1 MKQSYHFLFVLFLIC
16 FTTKLYSQSV
26 PSYVPTNGLVGW
38 WGFNGNAQD
47 GSVNGNHGTV
57 NGATLTTDRFGNQNG
72 AYSFDGIDDR
82 IDLPLN
88 LNGALL
94 NLSQFTLTGFIL
106 KNSTDE
112 RTFFSNWKSF
122 PLSDPFGVNCAIGPG
137 IKAGN
142 CSGTGVFTTNHI
154 ISGEWYYVSIV
165 FDGLQSNALN
175 RIKLFINGYQQLS
188 DSGLTVYSPFVV
200 SSSLGNQATHT
211 AFGSHFS
218 QFGWWAHLDGKL
230 DNIGIWN
237 RALTQQEITNL
248 YNSQL
253 PTQTSLC
260 LPTIT
265 TNTPT
270 SIGIDSVV
278 IGGDILNDGGS
289 SIVLRGICYSTTPNP
304 NMGNP
309 RTEEGSGIG
318 SFTSTLRNLSP
329 STNYYVRSYA
339 KNSQGVVV
347 YGNEVSF
354 STGTPTLGIRC
365 PGTPS
370 VTDID
375 GNIYHTVQIGT
386 QCWTQSNL
394 KVSKYRNGDNI
405 PTGLSNSAWENT
417 TAGAYAIYNNDPV
430 NDGLYGKL
438 YNHYAVMDTR
448 GLCPT
453 GWHVPT
459 DGEWTT
465 LETFLGG
472 SSVAGGALKSTATL
486 PTLGGWVSPNLGATN
501 SSGFTAKPASQRS
514 DFGGFGHAGYDGVL
528 WSSSIS
534 GISGW
539 ARNLSYIYG
548 DINRGNYNRTY
559 GFSVRCLRDSV
570 GGGTSMVI
578 PTVTTASVTA
588 VTSNSATTGGD
599 VTQDGGTPVT
609 ARGVAYGTSATPTT
623 SGTITTDGT
632 GTGVFT
638 STLTGLMP
646 STTYYVRAYAT
657 NSVGT
662 AYGTDVSFITTAIPT
677 FSCGT
682 STVSDVD
689 GNNYNTVQ
697 IGTQCWTQSN
707 LKVSKY
713 RNGDSITTGLSNSTW
728 ASTTNGAFAIYN
740 NNPLNDSLYGKL
752 YNHYA
757 VMDTRGMCPTG
768 WHVPTDGEWSV
779 LENFLG
785 GYILSENAA
794 EMLKGPAQGDWNR
807 PNSGVTNSTGFTAL
821 PGGLRYGFGAFANIG
836 GYSGFWSSSNTG
848 LDAWNRGLVAGRHP
862 IERSNYS
869 RNNGFSIRCLKDSII
884 MPFSCGMSTIS
895 DIDGNNYNTVQ
906 IGMQCW
912 TQSNLKVSKYRNG
925 DNIPTGL
932 SNSAWGSTTAGAYV
946 IYDNNWPNFGLYG
959 LLYNHFAVIDS
970 RGLCPTGWHI
980 PTDNEWNV
988 LVKYLDPNSD
998 TFAIGSQNTTAGGML
1013 RSTLTQPTPGGWSSP
1028 NLGAT
1033 NSSGFT
1039 AEPGGFRWQSYGMMS
1054 VGTHGLWWSSS
1065 ISITEAWHRS
1075 MNFSDVSVSR
1085 NTNPQNNGFSVRCL
1099 RD

>member
-47 GSVNGNHGTV
+47 GSGNGNHGTV

-154 ISGEWYYVSIV
+154 ISGEWYNVSIV

-237 RALTQQEITNL
+237 RALTQHEITNL

-289 SIVLRGICYSTTPNP
+289 SIVLRGVCYSTTSNP
-304 NMGNP
+304 NMGDL
-309 RTEEGSGIG
+309 RTEDGTGIG
-318 SFTSTLRNLSP
+318 TFFTILRNLSP
-329 STNYYVRSYA
+329 STTYYARSYA

-354 STGTPTLGIRC
+354 STGTPIPGIRC
-365 PGTPS
+365 PGTPT

-375 GNIYHTVQIGT
+375 GNLYNTVQIGT

-394 KVSKYRNGDNI
+394 MVSKYRNGDSI
-405 PTGLSNSAWENT
+405 PTGLSNTAWQNT

-438 YNHYAVMDTR
+438 YNQYAVMDTR
-448 GLCPT
+448 SLCPT

-472 SSVAGGALKSTATL
+472 SSVAGGALKSMATQ
-486 PTLGGWVSPNLGATN
+486 PTPGGWDFPNTGASN
-501 SSGFTAKPASQRS
+501 SSGFTAVP
-514 DFGGFGHAGYDGVL
+514 GGFRGQFGNFDFTNISGYW
-528 WSSSIS
+528 WSSS
-534 GISGW
+534 
-539 ARNLSYIYG
+539 LSSSSSFNAWYRVLYFAS
-548 DINRGNYNRTY
+548 DLVSLYDDYNRAT

-578 PTVTTASVTA
+578 PTITTASVTA

-609 ARGVAYGTSATPTT
+609 ARGVAYGTSSSPTT
-623 SGTITTDGT
+623 SGSITNDGT

-638 STLTGLMP
+638 STLTGLTP

-662 AYGTDVSFITTAIPT
+662 AYGNEVTFTTTPLAIGSPYAGGIIFYLDSTGQHGLVCAPVDQGDNEWGCLGTDIPN
-677 FSCGT
+677 T
-682 STVSDVD
+682 STAVGTGATNTAYIMAGCSQRPIAASVCADLVLNGYSDW
-689 GNNYNTVQ
+689 YLPS
-697 IGTQCWTQSN
+697 IGELQLMYSQ
-707 LKVSKY
+707 
-713 RNGDSITTGLSNSTW
+713 
-728 ASTTNGAFAIYN
+728 
-740 NNPLNDSLYGKL
+740 LYL
-752 YNHYA
+752 Q
-757 VMDTRGMCPTG
+757 V
-768 WHVPTDGEWSV
+768 
-779 LENFLG
+779 LG
-785 GYILSENAA
+785 GLNHGWY
-794 EMLKGPAQGDWNR
+794 
-807 PNSGVTNSTGFTAL
+807 
-821 PGGLRYGFGAFANIG
+821 
-836 GYSGFWSSSNTG
+836 WSSSQ
-848 LDAWNRGLVAGRHP
+848 
-862 IERSNYS
+862 
-869 RNNGFSIRCLKDSII
+869 
-884 MPFSCGMSTIS
+884 
-895 DIDGNNYNTVQ
+895 DG
-906 IGMQCW
+906 
-912 TQSNLKVSKYRNG
+912 
-925 DNIPTGL
+925 P
-932 SNSAWGSTTAGAYV
+932 
-946 IYDNNWPNFGLYG
+946 
-959 LLYNHFAVIDS
+959 
-970 RGLCPTGWHI
+970 
-980 PTDNEWNV
+980 
-988 LVKYLDPNSD
+988 PNSWYMA
-998 TFAIGSQNTTAGGML
+998 FF
-1013 RSTLTQPTPGGWSSP
+1013 
-1028 NLGAT
+1028 
-1033 NSSGFT
+1033 SGVVS
-1039 AEPGGFRWQSYGMMS
+1039 SYGHS
-1054 VGTHGLWWSSS
+1054 KTGDLH
-1065 ISITEAWHRS
+1065 
-1075 MNFSDVSVSR
+1075 
-1085 NTNPQNNGFSVRCL
+1085 VRAV
-1099 RD
+1099 RAF